1 MAKQPKN
8 LVKLGIFILSGILLL
23 IIALFLIGRNQHL
36 IGSHYALRTHL
47 ANVAGLRI
55 GNNVRYAGIEVGTV
69 KSIEIIND
77 TTVEVTMLIN
87 KNMKTV
93 IRKNALASLGADGL
107 MGNKVLNIVP
117 MEGGA
122 ELAINGDLLAS
133 QKSVEFDDILRT
145 LAGTGEN
152 INVISADLKQTVA
165 RINNSQ
171 GLWKLMA
178 DTSLA
183 INLRKASGN
192 LERATVNA
200 VSMTK
205 EVQEIIADVKA
216 GNGPAGTLLR
226 DTAMAASL
234 KASVSQLEEIA
245 NNANSLANDL
255 DTIANSVNRA
265 VEEGPGTVNLVL
277 KDTAVSGNIRRT
289 LANVEKGTASFN
301 ENMEAMKHNFLF
313 KGYFKKQ
320 EKEKAKLEKQQQK
333 N

>member
-1 MAKQPKN
+1 MAKQPKD

-23 IIALFLIGRNQHL
+23 IIALFLIGKNQHL
-36 IGSHYALRTHL
+36 VGSHYSLRTHL

-69 KSIEIIND
+69 KTIEIIND

-87 KNMKTV
+87 KKMKSV

-117 MEGGA
+117 REGGA
-122 ELAINGDLLAS
+122 ELAADGYLLAS

-145 LAGTGEN
+145 LASTGEN
-152 INVISADLKQTVA
+152 INVISADLKLTVE
-165 RINNSQ
+165 RINNSK
-171 GLWKLMA
+171 GLWKLLS
-178 DTSLA
+178 DSGLA
-183 INLRKASGN
+183 VNLRKASNN
-192 LERATVNA
+192 LEKATVNA
-200 VSMTK
+200 ELMTRD
-205 EVQEIIADVKA
+205 VRDIIADVKA
-216 GNGPAGTLLR
+216 GNGPAGAILR

-234 KASVSQLEEIA
+234 RTSVSQLEEIA
-245 NNANSLANDL
+245 NNAGSLANDL
-255 DTIANSVNRA
+255 DTIAQSINRA
-265 VEEGPGTVNLVL
+265 VEVGPGTVNLVL

-320 EKEKAKLEKQQQK
+320 EKEKAKLEKEQQK